1 MSTLVPHRATRLAAL
16 LALLALLF
24 GTFPLRAAPQTP
36 RTPEPAATSRVFLPL
51 LARGGSSVPAPQP
64 LRPSSDELIAAAQ
77 ASGAISHETAVLYR
91 VYSVYGDPRLPVHL
105 RGDDRGRSG
114 GDALFAAEQE
124 RSRLSPATQ
133 ALLRPFLLP
142 PTHPESAL
150 AQPSAGLAAAE
161 SVSWG
166 TVTAAKANAKIWWQ
180 TRFPADE
187 GRARRIAAELDRHI
201 WPKLAGQFRTPNPDC
216 GASCPDGG
224 GDERVDLYIVPIAR
238 SSMRPVGVGALNT
251 GYILL
256 ERDATF
262 GVVTHEL
269 MHLVQ
274 LAYAGER
281 IYDEYAWL
289 AEATAMWAMHFVYPT
304 ANNDP
309 DFPMTN
315 EEHPQ
320 AINFLR
326 HPELPLE
333 HKNDAHEYGAYLYF
347 LFLNE
352 PVLVQRAWELSEM
365 PDSLAA
371 LDLVTKARG
380 GFATLWPQFTLRNL
394 NHPPLDEYRTQDAL
408 PYRVTTEGELAP
420 VGAMELEFAVAGV
433 QHLAARYHVF
443 DFKDPSIRFISFAN
457 PLAGGGNPGGQMWAV
472 PTIDGKTLPPEDW
485 TSWSQKQFCRDLPG
499 QNLERVVL
507 VVSNSTWD
515 DRTSALESDP
525 GRLTTE
531 LACRSGLS
539 GTVSWTFSERIQL
552 PNGSRSD
559 VEQTV
564 SLNLRLRYD
573 EEQERYVDDDSTYSL
588 TGTGYS
594 ESREVQTGEL
604 AIVKRWTERG
614 GGPLSGGSSTVAAS
628 LGTDPAFWLAASVEL
643 KREGTQT
650 FFPSGQSLPFSGSD
664 FASTACGHATG
675 LAGKPTGNGSA
686 RSFDMS
692 CSWEQR
698 SATRTATLTVRGS
711 VTLLGAGQ

>member
-1 MSTLVPHRATRLAAL
+1 VSTLLPHRASRLATLLVL
-16 LALLALLF
+16 LALLA
-24 GTFPLRAAPQTP
+24 GAFPLRAAPQTP
-36 RTPEPAATSRVFLPL
+36 PTPQPAATSRVFLPL
-51 LARGGSSVPAPQP
+51 LARGGSAVPAPQP
-64 LRPSSDELIAAAQ
+64 PPPSSDELIAAAK

-91 VYSVYGDPRLPVHL
+91 VYSVYGDPRLPAHL

-114 GDALFAAEQE
+114 GEALFAAEQE
-124 RSRLSPATQ
+124 RARLSPATQ

-150 AQPSAGLAAAE
+150 AQPRTGLAAVAP
-161 SVSWG
+161 VSWG
-166 TVTAAKANAKIWWQ
+166 AVIAEQANAKIWWQ
-180 TRFPADE
+180 TRFPEDE

-201 WPKLAGQFRTPNPDC
+201 WPKFAGQFRAPNPDC
-216 GASCPDGG
+216 GAACPDGG

-238 SSMRPVGVGALNT
+238 SSMRPVGAAVMNT

-262 GVVTHEL
+262 GVIAHEL

-274 LAYAGER
+274 LAYAGDR
-281 IYDEYAWL
+281 IYYEYDWL
-289 AEATAMWAMHFVYPT
+289 AEATATWAMHFVYPT

-309 DFPMTN
+309 DFPLTN

-320 AINFLR
+320 AVNLLR
-326 HPELPLE
+326 HPQLPLE

-347 LFLNE
+347 LFLND
-352 PVLVQRAWELSEM
+352 PALVQRVWELSAM

-371 LDLVTKARG
+371 LDLVTRARG

-394 NHPPLDEYRTQDAL
+394 NRPPLDEYRTQDGL
-408 PYRVTTEGELAP
+408 PYQAATEAELAP

-457 PLAGGGNPGGQMWAV
+457 PLAAGGNPGGQLWAV

-485 TSWSQKQFCRDLPG
+485 TSWSRKQFCRDLPG

-515 DRTSALESDP
+515 DRTGELEAEP

-531 LACRSGLS
+531 PACRGGLS
-539 GTVSWTFSERIQL
+539 GTVSWTFSERTQL
-552 PNGSRSD
+552 PNGSRGD
-559 VEQTV
+559 FEQSV

-573 EEQERYVDDDSTYSL
+573 EEQERYVDDGSTYNL
-588 TGTGYS
+588 TGVGY
-594 ESREVQTGEL
+594 EELREVHTGEL
-604 AIVKRWTERG
+604 GIIRRWTERG
-614 GGPLSGGSSTVAAS
+614 SGPLSGGSSTVAAS
-628 LGTDPAFWLAASVEL
+628 LGTEPALWLAATVEL
-643 KREGTQT
+643 QREGTQT

-664 FASTACGHATG
+664 FASATCGHATG
-675 LAGKPTGNGSA
+675 LAGKATGNGSA

-692 CSWEQR
+692 CSWER
-698 SATRTATLTVRGS
+698 GSATGSATLTVRGS
-711 VTLLGAGQ
+711 ITLLGTGE